1 MKLRQLFEA
10 KQTVGFIFGRFNPP
24 HKGHKA
30 AWEMLSENDH
40 WYVGTN
46 KSTQGPKD
54 PLPYDV
60 KIKAMSAI
68 WPEVADH
75 IIPHQSW
82 LTLAAEIYKKHGE
95 VELKVYTD
103 EAWVLKTLDQY
114 NGVEKT
120 HGYYNFPKITSVA
133 TPRLSSATAL
143 RKAVADNDPQAFADA
158 AGVPADTPVDGKPF
172 FDLVAEYLGTYK
184 KEDATPD
191 EEDEFHRK
199 LDKLV
204 HKTFGHS
211 SDEKK
216 KKKKTDEKI
225 DTSRASKIDLRNA
238 IATLEPRQQEVIKMR
253 FQHNMTFDA
262 IGKELGVSRD
272 RARQILERIL
282 RQLRHP
288 SRGVTEPEVM
298 KTDEIMAFGIK
309 RGPKRATIKKKPEKF
324 EPSLRDKIAAR
335 RKAAAQGDKDAWAS
349 KKELLT
355 KEAQLDE
362 IAPAVGVAAK
372 WIIKWAIQKGAWSV
386 LKWILKK
393 YWKKIAVGTIAYK
406 AIDEGWDWVKS
417 QIGEEMAQMLI
428 DNGFEIGMAVALIV
442 GSVMIKRWVE
452 KHGEKFAAR
461 YAEGDTAWMN

>member
-1 MKLRQLFEA
+1 MRLRQLFEA
-10 KQTVGFIFGRFNPP
+10 TQTVGFIFGRFNPP

-143 RKAVADNDPQAFADA
+143 RKAVADDDRDAFADA

-172 FDLVAEYLGTYK
+172 FDLVAEYLNTYK
-184 KEDATPD
+184 KEDTSVD
-191 EEDEFHRK
+191 EIWGFARQGSK
-199 LDKLV
+199 RR
-204 HKTFGHS
+204 TF
-211 SDEKK
+211 KK
-216 KKKKTDEKI
+216 KKE
-225 DTSRASKIDLRNA
+225 
-238 IATLEPRQQEVIKMR
+238 EP
-253 FQHNMTFDA
+253 N
-262 IGKELGVSRD
+262 ELSVQD
-272 RARQILERIL
+272 R
-282 RQLRHP
+282 
-288 SRGVTEPEVM
+288 
-298 KTDEIMAFGIK
+298 
-309 RGPKRATIKKKPEKF
+309 
-324 EPSLRDKIAAR
+324 IAAR
-335 RKAAAQGDKDAWAS
+335 RKAAAKGDKDAWAS
-349 KKELLT
+349 KKELPT
-355 KEAQLDE
+355 DEAQVIEDGTAE
-362 IAPAVGVAAK
+362 IAAMAAVAGLAAPVMAAMIRGAFK
-372 WIIKWAIQKGAWSV
+372 TGKGL
-386 LKWILKK
+386 LKV
-393 YWKKIAVGTIAYK
+393 KKIAQQAG
-406 AIDEGWDWVKS
+406 VKLS
-417 QIGEEMAQMLI
+417 
-428 DNGFEIGMAVALIV
+428 DKIV
-442 GSVMIKRWVE
+442 K
-452 KHGEKFAAR
+452 
-461 YAEGDTAWMN
+461 

>member
-1 MKLRQLFEA
+1 MRLRQLFEVT
-10 KQTVGFIFGRFNPP
+10 QTVGFIFGRFNPP

-143 RKAVADNDPQAFADA
+143 RKAVADDNRDAFADA

-172 FDLVAEYLGTYK
+172 FDLVAEYLNTYK
-184 KEDATPD
+184 KEDASGE

-216 KKKKTDEKI
+216 KKNKKY
-225 DTSRASKIDLRNA
+225 
-238 IATLEPRQQEVIKMR
+238 
-253 FQHNMTFDA
+253 
-262 IGKELGVSRD
+262 
-272 RARQILERIL
+272 
-282 RQLRHP
+282 
-288 SRGVTEPEVM
+288 
-298 KTDEIMAFGIK
+298 DEIWGFARGSSK
-309 RGPKRATIKKKPEKF
+309 RKTFKKKKE
-324 EPSLRDKIAAR
+324 EPNELSVQDRIAAR
-335 RKAAAQGDKDAWAS
+335 RKAAAKGDKDAWAS
-349 KKELLT
+349 KKELPT
-355 KEAQLDE
+355 DEAQVIEDGTAE
-362 IAPAVGVAAK
+362 IAAMAAVAGLAAPVMAAMIRGAFK
-372 WIIKWAIQKGAWSV
+372 TGKGL
-386 LKWILKK
+386 LKV
-393 YWKKIAVGTIAYK
+393 KKIAQQAG
-406 AIDEGWDWVKS
+406 VKLS
-417 QIGEEMAQMLI
+417 
-428 DNGFEIGMAVALIV
+428 DKIV
-442 GSVMIKRWVE
+442 K
-452 KHGEKFAAR
+452 
-461 YAEGDTAWMN
+461 

>member
-253 FQHNMTFDA
+253 FEHNMTFAA
-262 IGKELGVSRD
+262 IGKELGVNPE
-272 RARQILERIL
+272 RARQILERTL
-282 RQLRHP
+282 RQLRHT
-288 SRGVTEPEVM
+288 SRGVTEPEDM
-298 KTDEIMAFGIK
+298 SKISANLDAAFKGEKEKKTDEIMAFGIK
-309 RGPKRATIKKKPEKF
+309 SSPKRATIKKKPEKF

-349 KKELLT
+349 GKELPKKEDIGALPDP
-355 KEAQLDE
+355 EFI
-362 IAPAVGVAAK
+362 IAVAAAAK
-372 WIIKWAIQKGAWSV
+372 MTPMAIKALWKTAKGA
-386 LKWILKK
+386 
-393 YWKKIAVGTIAYK
+393 YKIK
-406 AIDEGWDWVKS
+406 
-417 QIGEEMAQMLI
+417 
-428 DNGFEIGMAVALIV
+428 
-442 GSVMIKRWVE
+442 
-452 KHGEKFAAR
+452 KFADRAGIKM
-461 YAEGDTAWMN
+461 ANKVVK

>member
-1 MKLRQLFEA
+1 MRLRQLFEA
-10 KQTVGFIFGRFNPP
+10 TQTVGFIFGRFNPP

-143 RKAVADNDPQAFADA
+143 RKAVADDDRDAFADA

-172 FDLVAEYLGTYK
+172 FDLVAEYLNTYK
-184 KEDATPD
+184 KEDTSVD
-191 EEDEFHRK
+191 EIWGFARQGSKRK
-199 LDKLV
+199 
-204 HKTFGHS
+204 TY
-211 SDEKK
+211 KK
-216 KKKKTDEKI
+216 KKE
-225 DTSRASKIDLRNA
+225 
-238 IATLEPRQQEVIKMR
+238 EP
-253 FQHNMTFDA
+253 N
-262 IGKELGVSRD
+262 ELSVQD
-272 RARQILERIL
+272 R
-282 RQLRHP
+282 
-288 SRGVTEPEVM
+288 
-298 KTDEIMAFGIK
+298 
-309 RGPKRATIKKKPEKF
+309 
-324 EPSLRDKIAAR
+324 IAAR
-335 RKAAAQGDKDAWAS
+335 RKAAAKGDKDAWAS
-349 KKELLT
+349 KKELPT
-355 KEAQLDE
+355 DEAQVIEDGTAE
-362 IAPAVGVAAK
+362 IAAMAAVAGLAAPVMAAMIRGAFK
-372 WIIKWAIQKGAWSV
+372 TGKGL
-386 LKWILKK
+386 LKV
-393 YWKKIAVGTIAYK
+393 KKIAQQAG
-406 AIDEGWDWVKS
+406 VKLS
-417 QIGEEMAQMLI
+417 
-428 DNGFEIGMAVALIV
+428 DKIV
-442 GSVMIKRWVE
+442 K
-452 KHGEKFAAR
+452 
-461 YAEGDTAWMN
+461 